1 MITTLR
7 NRTAAPVTFRAAVI
21 KGLKG
26 TALAFLPFAAL
37 AIFTALQPMTLIFAP
52 PESPTTAVAQ
62 ATEKKVERLLQANDC
77 DLPKDVIPGH
87 SVVTVGGV
95 TKVAHSDKGFAIWLG
110 QDGEAGTGDE
120 APGTVHGFCR

>member
-1 MITTLR
+1 MLTTLR
-7 NRTAAPVTFRAAVI
+7 ARTAAPATFRAAVV

-26 TALAFLPFAAL
+26 TALAFVPFALL
-37 AIFTALQPMTLIFAP
+37 AIFAAMQPATITFAH
-52 PESPTTAVAQ
+52 PESPTTAVAEV
-62 ATEKKVERLLQANDC
+62 TEKKVAGLLRANDC

-95 TKVAHSDKGFAIWLG
+95 TKVAPADKGFAIWLG
-110 QDGEAGTGDE
+110 ADGEAGTGDE